1 MDAGWCG
8 RLRRSSDPNKN
19 FYGHGPQARRKYAGN
34 PLSMVVMRGGG
45 ESISATLGIRSASAM
60 FLRGFVSRS
69 LDASRIQEECVLHQQ
84 IAVRLTSNRER
95 RTSPVSGK
103 SAYIASRTSASNG
116 KLRSWKRVRST
127 VSPARRYLTAMPN
140 RRLRPLMSSR
150 RNAGN

>member
-1 MDAGWCG
+1 
-8 RLRRSSDPNKN
+8 
-19 FYGHGPQARRKYAGN
+19 
-34 PLSMVVMRGGG
+34 
-45 ESISATLGIRSASAM
+45 M

-95 RTSPVSGK
+95 RTSPVPGK

-127 VSPARRYLTAMPN
+127 VSPARRYLVGPAKFKPT
-140 RRLRPLMSSR
+140 LRHRKAQGRNVVVSWAFIVSSR
-150 RNAGN
+150 WNTSPMRAL